1 MILETDGTITLEGS
15 LKLPQDE
22 IRSLAEEMI
31 RTMDPGADQV
41 YGVRKVGTC
50 YYLLSIITDQ
60 ATDSA

>member
-1 MILETDGTITLEGS
+1 ML
-15 LKLPQDE
+15 
-22 IRSLAEEMI
+22 

-60 ATDSA
+60 ATDLGRYGISRDPGRI